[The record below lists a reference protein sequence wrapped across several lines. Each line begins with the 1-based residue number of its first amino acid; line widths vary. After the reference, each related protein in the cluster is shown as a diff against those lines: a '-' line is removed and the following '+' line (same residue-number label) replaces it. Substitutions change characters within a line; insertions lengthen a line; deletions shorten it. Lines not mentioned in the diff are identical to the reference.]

1 MKNKKLFSYQE
12 KKGKGGKIFPLFD
25 SVWGLLALRC
35 SVTLLNP
42 LSFHRKTLSSLFV
55 SAELLRSKTEKK
67 EQRRILLAK

>member
-12 KKGKGGKIFPLFD
+12 KEGKGGKIFPLFD

-42 LSFHRKTLSSLFV
+42 LSFHHKTLSFLV
-55 SAELLRSKTEKK
+55 R
-67 EQRRILLAK
+67 QRRVLKSEEEFFWPSEP